1 MGNENLCPSQIF
13 GGSLSQPPFSRIV
26 KSLFDKLNLG
36 ALERRIVVGAALV
49 LFVVVN
55 AMFVWPQFK
64 DWNKVQLGILKA
76 QKTLDD
82 YQKEVDQLPKLQ
94 KKEEELKGTGGA
106 QLASSEMALALMRT
120 VESKAKSS
128 GVNVMSTSPGQGS
141 YGANTNSYFE
151 EQSLRISFQNTGD
164 AELLKFMVSLGE
176 NNSTIRI
183 RDLSVKPDPTQ
194 MKLMGE
200 LTMVASYQ
208 KAAPT
213 GKQPSAVTPKHP

>member
-1 MGNENLCPSQIF
+1 M
-13 GGSLSQPPFSRIV
+13 

-36 ALERRIVVGAALV
+36 AMERRIVVGAALV
-49 LFVVVN
+49 LFVVLN

-64 DWNKVQLGILKA
+64 DWNRVQLDILKA

-94 KKEEELKGTGGA
+94 QKETELKGTGGA

-120 VESKAKSS
+120 VDAKALAS
-128 GVNVMSTSPGQGS
+128 GILVVNRIPGLSGGQNPS
-141 YGANTNSYFE
+141 AYFE
-151 EQSLRISFQNTGD
+151 EQTLRISFQNTGD

-183 RDLSVKPDPTQ
+183 RDLTVKPDPSQ

-208 KAAPT
+208 KPAPA
-213 GKQPSAVTPKHP
+213 GKQPSTATPKRP

>member
-1 MGNENLCPSQIF
+1 M
-13 GGSLSQPPFSRIV
+13 

-106 QLASSEMALALMRT
+106 QLASAEMALALLKIVT
-120 VESKAKSS
+120 PKASAA
-128 GVNVMSTSPGQGS
+128 GINVVSWNPGKSTSAGTS
-141 YGANTNSYFE
+141 EYFE
-151 EQSLRISFQNTGD
+151 EQTLRISFQNTGD

-183 RDLSVKPDPTQ
+183 RDLSVKPDATQ

-213 GKQPSAVTPKHP
+213 GKQPPAVTPKHP

>member
-1 MGNENLCPSQIF
+1 M
-13 GGSLSQPPFSRIV
+13 
-26 KSLFDKLNLG
+26 KSIFDKLNLG
-36 ALERRIVVGAALV
+36 AMERRIVVGAALV

-64 DWNKVQLGILKA
+64 DLGKVQLEIAKA

-82 YQKEVDQLPKLQ
+82 FQKEVDQLPKLQ
-94 KKEEELKGTGGA
+94 KKEDELKGEGGA
-106 QLASSEMALALMRT
+106 QLASAEMALALLK
-120 VESKAKSS
+120 VVQPKASAAGINVVQWDPRKS
-128 GVNVMSTSPGQGS
+128 
-141 YGANTNSYFE
+141 GASANSYFE
-151 EQSLRISFQNTGD
+151 EQTLRISFQNTGD

-183 RDLSVKPDPTQ
+183 RDLTVKPDPSQ

-208 KAAPT
+208 KAAPP
-213 GKQPSAVTPKHP
+213 GKQPPAATPKRP

>member
-1 MGNENLCPSQIF
+1 MK
-13 GGSLSQPPFSRIV
+13 RI
-26 KSLFDKLNLG
+26 FDKLNLG
-36 ALERRIVVGAALV
+36 AMERRIVVGAALV
-49 LFVVVN
+49 LFVVLN

-64 DWNKVQLGILKA
+64 DWNRVQLDILKA

-94 KKEEELKGTGGA
+94 QKETELKGTGGA

-120 VESKAKSS
+120 VDAKALAS
-128 GVNVMSTSPGQGS
+128 GILVVNRIPGLSGGQNPN
-141 YGANTNSYFE
+141 AYFE
-151 EQSLRISFQNTGD
+151 EQTLRISFQNTGD

-183 RDLSVKPDPTQ
+183 RDLTVKPDPSQ

-208 KAAPT
+208 KPAPA
-213 GKQPSAVTPKHP
+213 GKQPSTATPKRP

>member
-1 MGNENLCPSQIF
+1 M
-13 GGSLSQPPFSRIV
+13 

-36 ALERRIVVGAALV
+36 AMERRIVVGAALV

-64 DWNKVQLGILKA
+64 DWNKVQLEIARA
-76 QKTLDD
+76 QKTLDEF
-82 YQKEVDQLPKLQ
+82 QKEVDQLPKLQ
-94 KKEEELKGTGGA
+94 KKEEELKGEGGA
-106 QLASSEMALALMRT
+106 QLASAEMALALLK
-120 VESKAKSS
+120 VVQPKAAAAGINVVQWDPRKS
-128 GVNVMSTSPGQGS
+128 
-141 YGANTNSYFE
+141 GASANSYFE
-151 EQSLRISFQNTGD
+151 EQTLRISFQNTGD

-183 RDLSVKPDPTQ
+183 RDLTVKPDPTQ

-208 KAAPT
+208 KAAPP
-213 GKQPSAVTPKHP
+213 GKQPPAATPKRP